1 MEPVNKASAQTAAI
15 KKSLDVG
22 SGVDIDALARSL
34 ASAEGAARID
44 TTNKRL
50 ASVESRI
57 SGYSVVSTFMS
68 GFRQKFLDLQ
78 DVSKLSSKS
87 VITSD
92 SSRMPATVNSSA
104 QPGRH
109 SVQVQQLAAA
119 TTRASASFAASTSSL
134 NNGTAF
140 NIEIQVGSKPL
151 SVINVPKDT
160 PAGLVEAINAAN
172 IGVRATLIN
181 KNASANDWQ
190 IVLQGQSGA
199 SADFTVASSTAAV
212 NLGLIGAGNRLTT
225 AQDALI
231 TVNGVANI
239 ARSSNQIADVIP
251 GVQFDIRS
259 DPGQSVSIVVEQS
272 NQLVKEKVN
281 GLVNS
286 YNEFMVVLKQLSLEV
301 AVADDKYSGTLS
313 RDKDFVNTLR
323 SELRSLMTQNSSTPE
338 SGIVSLRDLGLTFA
352 VDGTASI
359 NQKNLDLAVST
370 KPDAVAKML
379 SAGTDN
385 TSDLASEPK
394 GFAQDISIRLN
405 AMLSPQ
411 GIISQRKLSGNTQ
424 IAVYKRDLQK
434 LELRLETAY
443 KRYISQFSS
452 MESLV
457 QRMDGVGKYLKGQF
471 TAMENMYKN

>member
-1 MEPVNKASAQTAAI
+1 MEPVNKASGQTAAI

-22 SGVDIDALARSL
+22 SGVDIETLARNL
-34 ASAEGAARID
+34 ASAEGASRID
-44 TTNKRL
+44 TTKQRL

-78 DVSKLSSKS
+78 DASKLFSKS
-87 VITSD
+87 VISSD

-104 QPGRH
+104 QRGRH
-109 SVQVQQLAAA
+109 TVQVQQLATA
-119 TTRASASFAASTSSL
+119 TTRASALFAASDSSL

-140 NIEIQVGSKPL
+140 DIAIQVGNKPL
-151 SVINVPKDT
+151 SVINVPKST

-172 IGVRATLIN
+172 IGVNATLIN

-199 SADFTVASSTAAV
+199 SADFTVVSSTAAV
-212 NLGLIGAGNRLTT
+212 NVGLIGEGNRLTT
-225 AQDALI
+225 ARDALI

-251 GVQFDIRS
+251 GVQLDIRS
-259 DPGQSVSIVVEQS
+259 DPGQSVAIVVEHSIQP
-272 NQLVKEKVN
+272 VKEKLN
-281 GLVNS
+281 GLVDS
-286 YNEFMVVLKQLSLEV
+286 YNEFMTVLNELSREV
-301 AVADDKYSGTLS
+301 TAEGDQYSGSLR
-313 RDKDFVNTLR
+313 RDKEFVNSLR

-352 VDGTASI
+352 VDGKASI
-359 NQKNLDLAVST
+359 TQQKLDLALTT

-394 GFAQDISIRLN
+394 GFAQDISIRLKT
-405 AMLSPQ
+405 MLSPQ
-411 GIISQRKLSGNTQ
+411 GNISQRKLSGNTQ
-424 IAVYKRDLQK
+424 IAVYKRDLEK
-434 LELRLETAY
+434 LELRLEAVY
-443 KRYISQFSS
+443 QRYISQFSS

-457 QRMDGVGKYLKGQF
+457 QRMNGVGKYLTGQF